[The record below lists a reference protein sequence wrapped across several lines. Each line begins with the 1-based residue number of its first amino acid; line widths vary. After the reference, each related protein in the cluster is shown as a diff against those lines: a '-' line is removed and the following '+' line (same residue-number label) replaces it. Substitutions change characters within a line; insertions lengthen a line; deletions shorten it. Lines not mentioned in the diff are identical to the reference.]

1 MVAPAHRRTDSK
13 KTDRKIRPMTA
24 CEWRLVDHFNTLE
37 EAKQAMSQLRL
48 HGIEAE
54 LSLIDGL
61 SVIARQSVDHAAL
74 AGSQA
79 DETPT

>member
-1 MVAPAHRRTDSK
+1 MVAPAHHRTDSK
-13 KTDRKIRPMTA
+13 ENGTRVRPKTA

-61 SVIARQSVDHAAL
+61 SVIARRSFSL
-74 AGSQA
+74 ASDG
-79 DETPT
+79 TPT